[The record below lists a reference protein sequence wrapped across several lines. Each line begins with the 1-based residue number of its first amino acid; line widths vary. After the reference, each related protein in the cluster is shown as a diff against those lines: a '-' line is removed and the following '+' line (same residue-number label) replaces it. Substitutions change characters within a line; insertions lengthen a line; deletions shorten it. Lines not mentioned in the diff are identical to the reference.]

1 MSVSSYNDPKTGEQL
16 FKIRARRSS
25 SVQIGLEIDKRQKGF
40 KTLAAA
46 EKAER
51 RLLLEAERELL
62 EAEQKGLLWSTL
74 VDEWEKVASG
84 DNAEEAIFQKQLNP
98 NTISDYT
105 IVIRTHCKE
114 WEKLHAKEI
123 DRALAWKTLDHV
135 ERTVSVSRRKRLRIA
150 VDAVYRWATLSGRL
164 KGVVSFPTEG
174 FKGSIREEEK
184 MPEILN
190 LTQIRDLLKYAGEIK
205 HEWFH
210 HWALALFTG
219 MRSGE
224 LYALHWDQVDF
235 ENNLIFV
242 HRNWTSKTGIGPTK
256 GRYWRSV
263 PIGNTQVLKLLQ
275 ELKAITGGDKF
286 VLPHPIAWSRG
297 EQAKI
302 LRAFCGG
309 CGFPSIKFHTLRAC
323 WATQLIRDRV
333 APGVVMKMGGWKDI
347 KTMQRYIRLAGIE
360 IEGGTASLKLLPDT
374 AVLDRTVELFNAEHS
389 A

>member
-1 MSVSSYNDPKTGEQL
+1 MSVSAYIDPKTGEQL
-16 FKIRARRSS
+16 FKVRVRRSS
-25 SVQIGLEIDKRQKGF
+25 SIQVGLELDKRLKGF
-40 KTLAAA
+40 KTQEAA

-51 RLLLEAERELL
+51 KLYLVAERELV
-62 EAEQKGLLWSTL
+62 EAERKGARWSTL
-74 VDEWEKVASG
+74 VDEWEIAARDGKDV
-84 DNAEEAIFQKQLNP
+84 FQKQLNL
-98 NTISDYT
+98 NTIADYT
-105 IVIRTHCKE
+105 IVIKTHCKD
-114 WEKLHAKEI
+114 WLNLHASEI

-150 VDAVYRWATLSGRL
+150 VDAVFRWAILSGRL
-164 KGVVSFPTEG
+164 KGVTSLPTEG
-174 FKGSIREEEK
+174 FKGSIKEEEK

-190 LTQIRDLLKYAGEIK
+190 LTQIRNLLKYAGEIG
-205 HEWFH
+205 HLWFP

-235 ENNLIFV
+235 ENNLIYV
-242 HRNWTSKTGIGPTK
+242 HRNWTSKTGFGPTK

-263 PIGNTQVLKLLQ
+263 PIGNEQVLTLLKQ
-275 ELKAITGGDKF
+275 LKAKAGDSPF
-286 VLPHPIAWSRG
+286 VLHHFECWTRG
-297 EQAKI
+297 GQAKI
-302 LRAFCGG
+302 LRAFCEG

-360 IEGGTASLKLLPDT
+360 VEGGTASLKLLPEKE
-374 AVLDRTVELFNAEHS
+374 VLERTVELFKSE
-389 A
+389 